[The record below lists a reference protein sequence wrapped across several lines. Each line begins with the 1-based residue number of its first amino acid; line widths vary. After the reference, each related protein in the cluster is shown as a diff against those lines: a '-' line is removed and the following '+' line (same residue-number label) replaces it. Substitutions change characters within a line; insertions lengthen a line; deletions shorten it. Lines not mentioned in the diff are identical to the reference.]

1 MTLAPDIQQVTA
13 FGSQPRRDSLR
24 QAVFLDRDGVL
35 IRDKHYL
42 SAVAGI
48 ELLPGVIEALR
59 ALAPHFRLIMVT
71 NQSGVARGLFSAA
84 RLAQIHDALLAQ
96 FAQQDVHL
104 DALYCCPHHRDG
116 TLASYTAACAWRKP
130 QPGMLLHAIEKW
142 ALDPARCFML
152 GDQDSDMLAGQ
163 GAGMPSF
170 MIGPEQ
176 AASKHAHARYAD
188 LGQAARAMLAHAG

>member
-1 MTLAPDIQQVTA
+1 MTITPAIHHVTA
-13 FGSQPRRDSLR
+13 FGTQPQRGGLR

-42 SAVAGI
+42 SEVAGI
-48 ELLPGVIEALR
+48 EILPGVIGALR

-71 NQSGVARGLFSAA
+71 NQSGVARALFTVA

-96 FAQQDVHL
+96 FARQDVHL

-116 TLASYTAACAWRKP
+116 TLAPYAIACACRKP

-142 ALDPARCFML
+142 ELDPARCFML
-152 GDQDSDMLAGQ
+152 GDQESDMLAGH
-163 GAGMPSF
+163 GAGVRSL
-170 MIGPEQ
+170 MIGPDG
-176 AASKHAHARYAD
+176 AGKHAHPLYPD
-188 LGQAARAMLAHAG
+188 LGQAARHMLAHAR